1 MSPKE
6 KKTKGNDDQRTMT
19 TWFSS
24 GNIGAILT
32 ILFAIAIGTATF
44 STRLSVL
51 EHSEQVTKAA
61 IKEIK
66 EEDQMILELGAE
78 INYNL
83 ADIVAKED
91 RLILDVQKIEE
102 RLHRLEIRGGVRN

>member
-1 MSPKE
+1 MSVKE
-6 KKTKGNDDQRTMT
+6 KKTKSNDDQRTMT
-19 TWFSS
+19 TWFTS
-24 GNIGAILT
+24 GNIGAMLT

-51 EHSEQVTKAA
+51 EHSEQATKAT
-61 IKEIK
+61 IEEIK
-66 EEDQMILELGAE
+66 RDDQLILEMGVE

-83 ADIVAKED
+83 ADIIAKED

-102 RLHRLEIRGGVRN
+102 RLHRLEIRGGAR